1 MNGRALVA
9 WNLRRLRI
17 EHGVSQERLA
27 ADAGVDRAYVSEL
40 EREQGNASIDML
52 DKLASVL
59 GVAVGQFLEEIP
71 AGASEIKPLPAGRK
85 PARKAADTSRRS

>member
-9 WNLRRLRI
+9 WNLRRLRT
-17 EHGVSQERLA
+17 ERGVSQERLA
-27 ADAGVDRAYVSEL
+27 ADADVDRAYVSEL
-40 EREQGNASIDML
+40 EREQGNASVDML

-59 GVAVGQFLEEIP
+59 GVPIGEFLAVPP

-85 PARKAADTSRRS
+85 PARKA

>member
-9 WNLRRLRI
+9 WNLRRLRT
-17 EHGVSQERLA
+17 ERGVSQERLA

-40 EREQGNASIDML
+40 EREQGNASVDML

-59 GVAVGQFLEEIP
+59 GVTVGQFLAEIP
-71 AGASEIKPLPAGRK
+71 AGASEITPLPAGRK
-85 PARKAADTSRRS
+85 PVRRGAGRS

>member
-9 WNLRRLRI
+9 WNLRRLRT
-17 EHGVSQERLA
+17 ERGVSQERLA

-40 EREQGNASIDML
+40 ERELGNASVDML

-59 GVAVGQFLEEIP
+59 GVATGDFLTVPPEGH
-71 AGASEIKPLPAGRK
+71 GAIKPLAAGRK
-85 PARKAADTSRRS
+85 PRQS